1 MKQQINNMEIS
12 TELFWKMYDALRDA
26 EGVLWSCDGSTNPE
40 DQDLTEEITETTE
53 HISNVLDS
61 CQKIIKQLKLEE

>member
-1 MKQQINNMEIS
+1 MEIS

-40 DQDLTEEITETTE
+40 DEDLTQEIVETTE
-53 HISNVLDS
+53 YISKVLDS
-61 CQKIIKQLKLEE
+61 CQNVITKLKLKEE

>member
-1 MKQQINNMEIS
+1 MEIS